1 MSAIASIETRQ
12 PLAFVPH
19 RRRYQLNRTNG
30 STEISTHDDLGEASA
45 MLEAFGRVHAD
56 DTDAVAGI
64 YDFHTLT
71 FVDAFC
77 GGFA

>member
-1 MSAIASIETRQ
+1 MSAIASIETWQ
-12 PLAFVPH
+12 PLAYVSH

-30 STEISTHDDLGEASA
+30 ATEISTHDDLSEASD
-45 MLEAFGRVHAD
+45 MLEAFGRAHAD
-56 DTDAVAGI
+56 DAEAVAGI

-77 GGFA
+77 GGVA